1 MTTEQHAVQGHR
13 RAGHWHR
20 VTYGVYRSSTGRD
33 LDAWGLV
40 LPPGGRF
47 THVTAADLYGWWLP
61 PLPAGLPV
69 VAAAHDWVKV
79 PERPGLLVRRTRGV
93 GQPVMR
99 DGLRLDAPVDVLIN
113 LARDLALLDLVPVL
127 DAALHQRACTLDEV
141 RQAARF
147 RRRGAP
153 LLRQAIQLCDGRS
166 ESFWES
172 VMRLLHIAGGFAVE
186 PQFVVRGQDGNV
198 VGRLDLLLLGTRHAP
213 EYDGAHHLPV
223 EQQRQDLDRIRRL
236 RAEGYERQGWTSAE
250 LLHQPGTVLLDAERA
265 TGRPASPDALEWWH
279 GLLRDSCLTP
289 AGRARLRARL
299 VPASRAE

>member
-1 MTTEQHAVQGHR
+1 MS
-13 RAGHWHR
+13 
-20 VTYGVYRSSTGRD
+20 YGVYRSAGGRD
-33 LDAWGLV
+33 LDAWSLV

-79 PERPGLLVRRTRGV
+79 PERSGLIVRRTVGV
-93 GQPVMR
+93 GRPVLR
-99 DGLRLDAPVDVLIN
+99 DGLLLDAPVDVLLN
-113 LARDLALLDLVPVL
+113 LARDLPLLDLVPVL
-127 DAALHQRACTLDEV
+127 DAALHQRDCTLDEV

-153 LLRQAIQLCDGRS
+153 LLREAIQICDGRS

-172 VMRLLHIAGGFAVE
+172 VLRQLHIVGGFAVE

-198 VGRLDLLLLGTRHAP
+198 VGRLDLLLCGTRHAP

-223 EQQRQDLDRIRRL
+223 EQQRIDLDRIRRL

-250 LLHQPGTVLLDAERA
+250 VLHQPGTILLDAERA
-265 TGRPASPDALEWWH
+265 TGRSASPWALDRWH
-279 GLLRDSCLTP
+279 ELLRESCLTP
-289 AGRARLRARL
+289 TGRARLVARL
-299 VPASRAE
+299 VPLTRAE